1 MHHGNIGRATMWKVA
16 PKWLWLAIIA
26 GSLTGWLFPFTFQQ
40 QEPWGAGFRA
50 ERLGLPLS
58 PRDRIYQLNTDQFR
72 YHIPLIQDF
81 PSFHSREDLRIN
93 RPVYPG
99 SISALCRLS
108 QGFQSLI
115 LGNPQSVQIGCEYAQ
130 VMASGV
136 VLNWILFVWGAVAFY
151 RLLLAW
157 NVAARIAT
165 LSAAHYA
172 LSPFILFHLLEVST
186 NLIAFPIAVAALWIF
201 TRLAQLPADKGWDS
215 QPVIYG
221 LGLGALMLCRNQ
233 YDVVCVGWLALSYLR
248 RWGAMFISFAS
259 HFVPLLAWTA
269 LISLFG
275 LTYYD
280 PQFDRSV
287 SMFKEFIYWSFW
299 DQFHYVAA
307 HTVIYM
313 LDLLAAFGPF
323 TLFFFIFGLRQLIAE
338 NMWKASAL
346 VGLALLINWLFTGE
360 MRWQFSVKYV
370 GEVFFVIYPVASLGV
385 TIVARRFS
393 VRIQRLVILLYLV
406 SSVGFQWAFM
416 YQWAFMWLKY
426 PSDYL
431 PEFVHFGA
439 LSVDIMALIRSVWTT
454 RVELLSNLILM
465 SAVMVLLMIWRRS
478 GRDRLKA

>member
-1 MHHGNIGRATMWKVA
+1 
-16 PKWLWLAIIA
+16 
-26 GSLTGWLFPFTFQQ
+26 
-40 QEPWGAGFRA
+40 
-50 ERLGLPLS
+50 
-58 PRDRIYQLNTDQFR
+58 
-72 YHIPLIQDF
+72 
-81 PSFHSREDLRIN
+81 
-93 RPVYPG
+93 
-99 SISALCRLS
+99 
-108 QGFQSLI
+108 
-115 LGNPQSVQIGCEYAQ
+115 
-130 VMASGV
+130 
-136 VLNWILFVWGAVAFY
+136 
-151 RLLLAW
+151 
-157 NVAARIAT
+157 
-165 LSAAHYA
+165 
-172 LSPFILFHLLEVST
+172 
-186 NLIAFPIAVAALWIF
+186 
-201 TRLAQLPADKGWDS
+201 
-215 QPVIYG
+215 
-221 LGLGALMLCRNQ
+221 ML
-233 YDVVCVGWLALSYLR
+233 
-248 RWGAMFISFAS
+248 
-259 HFVPLLAWTA
+259 
-269 LISLFG
+269 
-275 LTYYD
+275 
-280 PQFDRSV
+280 
-287 SMFKEFIYWSFW
+287 KEFIYWSFW
-299 DQFHYVAA
+299 DQFRYVAA

-465 SAVMVLLMIWRRS
+465 SAVMALLMIWRRS